1 MCNIFIKDDKNAFS
15 PSNQIAN
22 IDYQS
27 ILIRTIAV
35 LSIER
40 LQGSFNCFA
49 FETSAKKN
57 REKQNSKK
65 DFPDICHVPFSR
77 VRVQQKFTQ
86 ETITDVLDFH
96 LLEMP
101 RISRHPTKVIEKG

>member
-22 IDYQS
+22 IDYRG
-27 ILIRTIAV
+27 LIAV

-49 FETSAKKN
+49 FETSANKN
-57 REKQNSKK
+57 REKQSSKK

-77 VRVQQKFTQ
+77 VGVQQKSA
-86 ETITDVLDFH
+86 LPH
-96 LLEMP
+96 
-101 RISRHPTKVIEKG
+101 RRS